1 MPWVHRDGRCEAVG
15 ALGGGPIWF
24 TDRVGSWMGS
34 VTATPLGL
42 SAGLLP
48 PIRVELQLTQ
58 SLLQSCR
65 ILSAG
70 VHLDACVGATELFF
84 LEFLD
89 LGRVRNMR
97 L

>member
-1 MPWVHRDGRCEAVG
+1 
-15 ALGGGPIWF
+15 
-24 TDRVGSWMGS
+24 MGS
-34 VTATPLGL
+34 VTATSLGL

-48 PIRVELQLTQ
+48 PTRVEMQLTQ

-70 VHLDACVGATELFF
+70 VHLDAGVGATELFF

-89 LGRVRNMR
+89 LGRVRAPEVVEADVGR
-97 L
+97 LSAASMHPDPRFAKVCTV